1 MRQDHE
7 EALKKLSAE
16 LLEKNT
22 EQVPE
27 NAESNVVYRNF
38 ANNYGRDLRNF
49 ASNYSAYNADLT
61 EESPQKLA
69 EELLEEPKKER
80 LWPFVMVDLLLLGG
94 IFAMVAYWIFGL
106 GMFG

>member
-16 LLEKNT
+16 LLEENK
-22 EQVPE
+22 EQATE

-38 ANNYGRDLRNF
+38 ANNYGKDLRNF
-49 ASNYSAYNADLT
+49 ASNYSAYNADQT
-61 EESPQKLA
+61 EEAPQELA
-69 EELLEEPKKER
+69 KELLEEPKKER
-80 LWPFVMVDLLLLGG
+80 LWPYVMVDLLLLGG
-94 IFAMVAYWIFGL
+94 IFAVGAYWIFGL